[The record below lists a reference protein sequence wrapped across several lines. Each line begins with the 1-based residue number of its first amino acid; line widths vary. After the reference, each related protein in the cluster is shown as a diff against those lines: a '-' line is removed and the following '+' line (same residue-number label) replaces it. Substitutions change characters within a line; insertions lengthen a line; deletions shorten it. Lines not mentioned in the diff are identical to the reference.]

1 MQYQTKSSEVDQ
13 VVPDGDSKAK
23 VVAKIS
29 ESRNYFNNGELDR
42 GASKDDA
49 SYTVEYDLVKK
60 DSKWLIREML
70 VF

>member
-1 MQYQTKSSEVDQ
+1 LQYQTKSSSVDS
-13 VVPDGDSKAK
+13 VTPDGDSKAK

-29 ESRNYFNNGELDR
+29 ESRNYFSNGDLDR

-60 DSKWLIREML
+60 DNRWLIREMF